1 MRASQAFAAI
11 EGRNFLIPDDV
22 KALAPAVLCHRIVLR
37 PDARARGATPQ
48 EVIDEV
54 LRAVPVP
61 LAAERL

>member
-1 MRASQAFAAI
+1 
-11 EGRNFLIPDDV
+11 V

-61 LAAERL
+61 LDAERV